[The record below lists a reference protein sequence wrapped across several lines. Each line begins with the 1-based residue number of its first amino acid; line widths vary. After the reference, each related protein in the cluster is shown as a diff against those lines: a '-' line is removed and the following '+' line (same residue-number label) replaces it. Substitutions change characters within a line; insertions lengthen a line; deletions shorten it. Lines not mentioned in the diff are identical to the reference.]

1 MTFHIFL
8 GFLLL
13 VGNSLGLILGLAI
26 AARRVKLPSVFRLG
40 MKLVVLDFVLIV
52 SIISIA
58 ALLSKADFLT
68 FYIYLNSMILST
80 LGVMLFILAGP
91 GLAERSLTMFLI
103 SAVDSSQSG
112 QELETLRRV
121 SQFKWWGASD
131 QTEIRVNEQ
140 IDAGVFNLNEYGIYE
155 ITPKGRIVAIGIRLI
170 SKVFG
175 TRQSNAL

>member
-1 MTFHIFL
+1 
-8 GFLLL
+8 
-13 VGNSLGLILGLAI
+13 
-26 AARRVKLPSVFRLG
+26 
-40 MKLVVLDFVLIV
+40 
-52 SIISIA
+52 
-58 ALLSKADFLT
+58 
-68 FYIYLNSMILST
+68 MILST

-103 SAVDSSQSG
+103 SVVDSSQSG

-121 SQFKWWGASD
+121 SQFNWWGASD

-140 IDAGVFNLNEYGIYE
+140 IDAGIFNLNEYGIYE